1 MAKISCKACKF
12 ASWMKVHQCSW
23 VNCSRSQTVSVQQ
36 LRRPQCHVQK
46 FFSLS
51 PGPLRNGTS
60 CHQRQQQQALLTL
73 LCQGPLKKHQLLFL
87 HNAAPHSNKIINLI
101 SLYRKRTHF
110 FPGLCSVGVCT
121 KNWGQWFTDLFPK
134 YTTKTCPPSLPCVT
148 HSNMMQ
154 VTWNGKA
161 LKWQGSPSFLKMK
174 KLHASS
180 DACPC
185 GSHDHLGICMSVDAE
200 GRNALLMVQFE
211 QGHPLTI

>member
-1 MAKISCKACKF
+1 MAKVSCKACKF

-110 FPGLCSVGVCT
+110 FIFFQDCVLSAYAQKIEVNDLQICSQNIQPRPVPHPFLALHT
-121 KNWGQWFTDLFPK
+121 A
-134 YTTKTCPPSLPCVT
+134 
-148 HSNMMQ
+148 
-154 VTWNGKA
+154 TW
-161 LKWQGSPSFLKMK
+161 
-174 KLHASS
+174 
-180 DACPC
+180 C
-185 GSHDHLGICMSVDAE
+185 
-200 GRNALLMVQFE
+200 R
-211 QGHPLTI
+211 